1 MSAQR
6 LLSRIVEKVADA
18 LAERIRGFRHLS
30 LADLAELLE
39 RLLCE
44 NWSSVKSL
52 ANSVRVGEGCEAT
65 VEDRGEYIKYAV
77 EEAKRTADH
86 LVDLAMEALAK
97 HIESLPEGLYSRLS
111 WLLVSHSARTANR
124 IQKLASIM
132 RSEPSLAPLAE
143 LAIVLIA
150 VRAAALYRL
159 VSRLEAD
166 ELKKLMDNI
175 EAFIAACD
183 MEEDTLIEKLG
194 RGALVAIGGLD
205 GAY

>member
-1 MSAQR
+1 VSAQR

-52 ANSVRVGEGCEAT
+52 ANSVRVGEECEAT